1 MTIIIMDRNTLRN
14 NLTSQLIEYIENFI
28 KDNNSVI
35 LPSMLTNWQ
44 IPISLNNLETI
55 KKQSSPCYIYC
66 GENAGGLYT
75 YHYYRHSKNN
85 TIYIITFYCSAI
97 DSYSILTDDW
107 ENQLRSFNTM
117 LN

>member
-1 MTIIIMDRNTLRN
+1 MDRHNLWN
-14 NLTSQLIEYIENFI
+14 NLTSQLIDYIEHFI
-28 KDNNSVI
+28 KDNNSYI

-55 KKQSSPCYIYC
+55 KKQSTPSYIYC
-66 GENAGGLYT
+66 GENAGGFYT

-85 TIYIITFYCSAI
+85 TIYIITFYCSEI

-107 ENQLRSFNTM
+107 EKQLRSFNTM